1 MQVPIRKG
9 DKVPRPKADPFMT
22 EDKFRE
28 LQAKV
33 QKWKTVNRPRE
44 AAEVARLA
52 LMGDFSENVGYQVAK
67 GRLRGLNQRIIDTE
81 NLLARAE
88 IIPLDEA
95 TDQIRLGHYVTIES
109 LETDENKKAAVRQPD
124 ENAATNNNRQK
135 TYQIL
140 GSSETNPTVGVIS
153 HSSPLGAALLGRRSG
168 DIIEINLNGQTKQYR
183 IVKIAKK

>member
-9 DKVPRPKADPFMT
+9 DKIPRAKADPFMT
-22 EDKFRE
+22 EEKFRE

-33 QKWKTVNRPRE
+33 QKWKTINRPRE

-95 TDQIRLGHYVTIES
+95 TDQIRLGHYVTIEN
-109 LETDENKKAAVRQPD
+109 LETAKNKKTAKSG
-124 ENAATNNNRQK
+124 QK

>member
-22 EDKFRE
+22 EEKFRE

-67 GRLRGLNQRIIDTE
+67 GRLRGLNQRITDTE

-109 LETDENKKAAVRQPD
+109 LENAENKKAA
-124 ENAATNNNRQK
+124 ESGQK

-140 GSSETNPTVGVIS
+140 GSSETNPAVGVIS

-168 DIIEINLNGQTKQYR
+168 EIIEIDLNGKIKRYR
-183 IVKIAKK
+183 IVKITRK